1 MDIRMSK
8 YPSQT
13 QDKFT
18 VRFPDGMRDEIAK
31 RAEANGRS
39 MNSEIV
45 QILQD
50 ALSGISSL
58 PMDEDFS
65 RIYREVIEMNP
76 YDEYGN
82 LNYSV
87 FDANNEK
94 IDWLIDRFME
104 RMDNDSKKFRDLL
117 TMKKE
122 LSTKK

>member
-1 MDIRMSK
+1 MSK

>member
-1 MDIRMSK
+1 MDTRMSK

-50 ALSGISSL
+50 ALNNDDISNIEDYDKPTSDDFKKAARRMFIAIEEFEEQKRKLYDITEENGGIS
-58 PMDEDFS
+58 
-65 RIYREVIEMNP
+65 
-76 YDEYGN
+76 
-82 LNYSV
+82 
-87 FDANNEK
+87 
-94 IDWLIDRFME
+94 
-104 RMDNDSKKFRDLL
+104 LL
-117 TMKKE
+117 SISPKD
-122 LSTKK
+122 

>member
-1 MDIRMSK
+1 MSK

-50 ALSGISSL
+50 ALNNDDISNIEDCDKPTSNDFKKAARRMLIAIEEFEEMKQKLYDVTEENGGIS
-58 PMDEDFS
+58 
-65 RIYREVIEMNP
+65 
-76 YDEYGN
+76 
-82 LNYSV
+82 
-87 FDANNEK
+87 
-94 IDWLIDRFME
+94 
-104 RMDNDSKKFRDLL
+104 LL
-117 TMKKE
+117 SISPKD
-122 LSTKK
+122 